1 MNKYVVD
8 APNTWRRIRTVM
20 TGHER
25 RSWRVMD
32 SFDSNERR
40 VSLCHDAPCH
50 AVMACHH
57 RACHG
62 CVAQQCMLL
71 SCFLLFACLQVVM
84 NNKVADCRRYHWS
97 PQRSCLTHATTRR
110 GDVLST
116 SQHNELRVVYGS
128 RQHVS
133 HAGCL
138 RVLAYHFYL
147 TTCCDRS
154 GWTSRRPNQSTPDLR
169 SWFDF
174 LSC

>member
-57 RACHG
+57 RAYHG

-116 SQHNELRVVYGS
+116 SQRTPCGLRKSTACEPCGLLKGVGIPLLS
-128 RQHVS
+128 
-133 HAGCL
+133 
-138 RVLAYHFYL
+138 YHM
-147 TTCCDRS
+147 
-154 GWTSRRPNQSTPDLR
+154 LR
-169 SWFDF
+169 SFGLDKPSSESKYAGSKI
-174 LSC
+174 LV